1 MTIIIICFIE
11 HYSLASIKLT
21 AIYRQLKTKTI
32 TKQFKQAE
40 SFPLSIFQSH
50 SHEPLTVTQADK
62 ISYTYEQTIKHSKT
76 IQSLKINLHNLNGL
90 ENAMLTLLAMALRS
104 PLLEKWH
111 KV

>member
-21 AIYRQLKTKTI
+21 AIYRQLMTKTI

-40 SFPLSIFQSH
+40 SFPLSIFQSQN
-50 SHEPLTVTQADK
+50 HEPLTQADK

-76 IQSLKINLHNLNGL
+76 IQ
-90 ENAMLTLLAMALRS
+90 
-104 PLLEKWH
+104 
-111 KV
+111 